1 MLGYICKYAP
11 IEVFESM
18 GVEMKRI
25 DPQVT
30 NFTQADMKMH
40 PNICSFAKGV
50 LEDVMAGGYEGVI
63 LTTCCDSIRR
73 LYDVLKQ
80 ELPDR
85 FIYILDTPRITK
97 DAGIALYEGRIRKM
111 IEAYE
116 AFSGKTFEEEKLANI
131 LRKKKKEQSISL
143 GESGCGEDAASEAG
157 TGRRAFRRKNIGLIG
172 ARANESI
179 VQILQEKNAN
189 LAFDLTCTGLKRKY
203 LLEPEQVLT
212 GYTRGLLSQFPC
224 MRMEAASGR
233 DELIERYAGSVDGV
247 IYHTVQFCDNYSYEY
262 AWLKKR
268 LDRPMLALE
277 TDYTKQSY
285 GQILTRIEAF
295 LESLGQ
301 PPESAKREMSRQQDG
316 AAQEGERTQGKEN
329 SGNMYVMGID
339 SGSTSTNAVIMDG
352 DRKIVASAVVRT
364 GAKSGESAQRILDE
378 VLSEAGLKREDISW
392 IVSTGYGRVS
402 IPFADENVTEI
413 SCHGRGAHYFNPAVR
428 TILDIGGQDS
438 KAIRLNEKGE
448 VADFVMNDKCAA
460 GTGRFLEMI
469 ARSLEVDVDE
479 LGSIALQSKEDI
491 EITSMCS
498 VFAESEVISL
508 IANNREKTD
517 IANGI
522 CRAVANKSYSLL
534 KRVGLEAEF
543 MMTGGVAKNAGV
555 VRAVEEK
562 LGTKLYICPEPEI
575 VGAAGAALYAL
586 DKVDRFLS

>member
-11 IEVFESM
+11 IEVFRSM

-25 DPQVT
+25 EPEVA

-50 LEDVMAGGYEGVI
+50 LEDVLAGDYEGVI

-73 LYDVLKQ
+73 LYDVLKE

-97 DAGIALYEGRIRKM
+97 DAGVTLYEKRIWKM
-111 IEAYE
+111 IRAYE
-116 AFSGKTFEEEKLANI
+116 AFSGKHFEEEKLAE
-131 LRKKKKEQSISL
+131 LLKTRQKEQAISL
-143 GESGCGEDAASEAG
+143 KEHAL
-157 TGRRAFRRKNIGLIG
+157 NIGIVG
-172 ARANESI
+172 ARANENI
-179 VQILQEKNAN
+179 ARILEEKGAN
-189 LAFDLTCTGLKRKY
+189 VAFDITCTGLRRKY
-203 LLEPEQVLT
+203 LLEPDQVMT

-224 MRMEAASGR
+224 MRMEAAAGR
-233 DELIERYAGSVDGV
+233 DELIEKYARSVDGI

-262 AWLKKR
+262 AWLKKV
-268 LDRPMLALE
+268 LDAPMLQLE

-285 GQILTRIEAF
+285 GQVLTRIEAF
-295 LESLGQ
+295 LESLD
-301 PPESAKREMSRQQDG
+301 S
-316 AAQEGERTQGKEN
+316 GKEKRRPAPK
-329 SGNMYVMGID
+329 GEKKDMYVMGID

-352 DRKIVASAVVRT
+352 ERNIVASSVVRT
-364 GAKSGESAQRILDE
+364 GAKSGESARRILGE
-378 VLSEAGLKREDISW
+378 ILEKAGLKREDISL

-402 IPFADENVTEI
+402 IDFADENVTEI
-413 SCHGRGAHYFNPAVR
+413 SCHGRGAHYFNPSVR

-438 KAIRLNEKGE
+438 KAIHLNEAGE
-448 VADFVMNDKCAA
+448 VTDFVMNDKCAA

-469 ARSLEVDVDE
+469 ARTLEVDVDD
-479 LGSIALQSKEDI
+479 LGPVALRSTEDI

-508 IANNREKTD
+508 IANNKEKAD
-517 IANGI
+517 IANGV
-522 CRAVANKSYSLL
+522 CRAIAGKAYSLL
-534 KRVGLEAEF
+534 KRVGMEETF
-543 MMTGGVAKNAGV
+543 MMTGGVAKNPGV

-562 LGTKLYICPEPEI
+562 IQSRLYICPEPEV

-586 DKVDRFLS
+586 DKMQA

>member
-301 PPESAKREMSRQQDG
+301 APERTKRETSHQQDE

-428 TILDIGGQDS
+428 TILDIGGQDC